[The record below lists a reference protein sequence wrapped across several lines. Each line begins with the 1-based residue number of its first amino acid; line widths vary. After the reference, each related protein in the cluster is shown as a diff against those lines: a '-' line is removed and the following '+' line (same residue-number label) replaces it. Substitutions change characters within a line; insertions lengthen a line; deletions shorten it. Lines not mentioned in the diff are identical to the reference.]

1 MKRIENKIFSTL
13 NKNNMLG
20 PLDTVVVAVSGG
32 ADSMC
37 LLHFFNKFS
46 SMLNINI
53 ICAHVNHGIRGAE
66 ALRDEK
72 FVSDFC
78 KEHNIHYES
87 ACYDVPAIA
96 AEYRESPEECG
107 RRLRYAFFN
116 SLGENIKIATAHN
129 LNDSAETFIFNLARG
144 AGLKGLLG
152 IPAVRDNIIRP
163 LSECTRNEIEDYL
176 LEENISFVTDSTNLS
191 DEYARNK
198 VRHSVIPVLTELNS
212 GFFVVFQQCMD
223 NLSSAEKYLADI
235 SAKAFEDAKR
245 NDKFL
250 ISELKKVDKYIA
262 RRVIKLIAE
271 YFGGKNIESRHVFL
285 IESLLDSVGAV
296 NLPGN
301 IKIVS
306 DGKFLFMEEE
316 KKAEI
321 VINERFELSVKNY
334 QFPRCTINVD
344 SIDNDILKKYNV
356 KELSKNGYADAEK
369 FVSAVFRTRL
379 PGDRFRF
386 PFAPH
391 SKSLKNL
398 FKERNISSDDRWGIP
413 MIADDEDILW
423 ICGAGVSDKA
433 KITEKTK
440 SIIKL
445 DVMIKKD

>member
-13 NKNNMLG
+13 NKNNMLS

-46 SMLNINI
+46 SLLNINI
-53 ICAHVNHGIRGAE
+53 ICAHVNHGIRGEE
-66 ALRDEK
+66 AIRDEQ

-78 KEHNIHYES
+78 LEHNINFES
-87 ACYDVPAIA
+87 VSYDVPATS
-96 AEYRESPEECG
+96 AECGESLEECG
-107 RRLRYAFFN
+107 RRLRYEFFN
-116 SLGENIKIATAHN
+116 SLGENIRIATAHN

-144 AGLKGLLG
+144 TGLKGLLG

-163 LSECTRNEIEDYL
+163 LSECTREEIEEYL
-176 LEENISFVTDSTNLS
+176 FEENVSFVTDSTNLS

-198 VRHSVIPVLTELNS
+198 VRHGVIPVLTELNS
-212 GFFVVFQQCMD
+212 GFFGVFHQCLE
-223 NLSSAEKYLADI
+223 NLSSAEKYLSDI
-235 SAKAFEDAKR
+235 TDRAFESAKGNE
-245 NDKFL
+245 KFL
-250 ISELKKVDKYIA
+250 IAELKSIDKFIT

-271 YFGGKNIESRHVFL
+271 YFGCKNIESRHIFL
-285 IESLLDSVGAV
+285 VESLLDSSGAV

-301 IKIVS
+301 IKLVS
-306 DGKFLFMEEE
+306 DGIYLYSEEE
-316 KKAEI
+316 KKDEI
-321 VINERFELSVKNY
+321 VINEYFESSVKKY
-334 QFPRCTINVD
+334 QFPGCTINVD

-356 KELSKNGYADAEK
+356 KELSEKGYADAEK
-369 FVSAVFRTRL
+369 INGSVFRTRL

-386 PFAPH
+386 PFAQH

-398 FKERNISSDDRWGIP
+398 YKERNILPENRWGIP
-413 MIADDEDILW
+413 LIADNEDVLW
-423 ICGAGVSDKA
+423 IYGAGISDKA

-445 DVMIKKD
+445 DVIIKK

>member
-13 NKNNMLG
+13 NKNNMLS

-46 SMLNINI
+46 SLLNINI
-53 ICAHVNHGIRGAE
+53 ICAHVNHGIRGEE
-66 ALRDEK
+66 AFRDEK
-72 FVSDFC
+72 FVSSFC
-78 KEHNIHYES
+78 KEHNIQYES
-87 ACYDVPAIA
+87 AFYDVPAIA
-96 AEYRESPEECG
+96 AECRESIEECG
-107 RRLRYAFFN
+107 RRSRYEFFN
-116 SLGENIKIATAHN
+116 SFGENIKIATAHN

-144 AGLKGLLG
+144 TGLKGLLG

-163 LSECTRNEIEDYL
+163 LSECTREEIENYL
-176 LEENISFVTDSTNLS
+176 LEENVSFVTDSTNLS

-212 GFFVVFQQCMD
+212 GFFGVFRQCLEK
-223 NLSSAEKYLADI
+223 LSSAEKYLSDI
-235 SAKAFEDAKR
+235 TVSAFGSAKE
-245 NDKFL
+245 NEKFS
-250 ISELKKVDKYIA
+250 ISELKQIDSFIA
-262 RRVIKLIAE
+262 KRVIKLIAE
-271 YFGGKNIESRHVFL
+271 YFGGKNIESRHIFL
-285 IESLLDSVGAV
+285 IESLLYSAGAV

-306 DGKFLFMEEE
+306 DGNYLFREE

-321 VINERFELSVKNY
+321 VINECFESSVKKY
-334 QFPRCTINVD
+334 QFPGCTINVD

-356 KELSKNGYADAEK
+356 KELSENGYADAEK
-369 FVSAVFRTRL
+369 FTDAVFRTRK

-386 PFAPH
+386 PFAQH

-398 FKERNISSDDRWGIP
+398 YKEKNISPDDRWGIP
-413 MIADDEDILW
+413 LIADNEDILW
-423 ICGAGVSDKA
+423 IYGAGISDKA

-445 DVMIKKD
+445 DVIIKND